1 MRMYFPK
8 IYPDEL
14 VYSWFGRFAVHSGYI
29 NSQLL
34 QFLYCKRS
42 DTPIKEFIG
51 NLNTEARE
59 CIDNT
64 YPLRELVLKHTM
76 YPQYARF
83 IPLEKRKEALHK
95 LCHENCDMH
104 HLFAVLPRCEKE
116 QYLKYCLVCAREDR
130 EKYAET
136 YWHRKHQIRNMG
148 ICPKHKCKLLDSSVS
163 AKSMSL
169 YSFITAEE
177 VIPDLEEV
185 LPVDNP
191 LKITFAEYMEH
202 VFDASIDFTKDIPLS
217 TILYYGMKNTEYM
230 KATGNSRYMTKFVDD
245 MTDYYEQIELN
256 EIATMSRIQKT
267 LLTGRGYDFS
277 IACQIAFFLGMNPE
291 ELTDSKL
298 SEDQIQQEKSIHY
311 IKNRDISDWDEYDRE
326 NVARFEEFCNTI
338 YNGFSYNNGRPER
351 VSERMIYEFLN
362 VTAYG
367 FKNMPR
373 CMKVYKKYAESYEQ
387 SWVRK
392 IAWAYEKLKQE
403 RGEQP
408 IYWTDLRKLSGVKK
422 KSLERVMGN
431 LDECKEKDMVE
442 KLLSGLEK

>member
-1 MRMYFPK
+1 
-8 IYPDEL
+8 
-14 VYSWFGRFAVHSGYI
+14 
-29 NSQLL
+29 
-34 QFLYCKRS
+34 
-42 DTPIKEFIG
+42 
-51 NLNTEARE
+51 
-59 CIDNT
+59 
-64 YPLRELVLKHTM
+64 
-76 YPQYARF
+76 
-83 IPLEKRKEALHK
+83 
-95 LCHENCDMH
+95 
-104 HLFAVLPRCEKE
+104 
-116 QYLKYCLVCAREDR
+116 
-130 EKYAET
+130 
-136 YWHRKHQIRNMG
+136 
-148 ICPKHKCKLLDSSVS
+148 
-163 AKSMSL
+163 
-169 YSFITAEE
+169 
-177 VIPDLEEV
+177 
-185 LPVDNP
+185 
-191 LKITFAEYMEH
+191 
-202 VFDASIDFTKDIPLS
+202 
-217 TILYYGMKNTEYM
+217 
-230 KATGNSRYMTKFVDD
+230 
-245 MTDYYEQIELN
+245 
-256 EIATMSRIQKT
+256 
-267 LLTGRGYDFS
+267 
-277 IACQIAFFLGMNPE
+277 MNPE

-338 YNGFSYNNGRPER
+338 YNGFSCNNGRPER